1 MITISI
7 IGPESTGKSVLAA
20 ALAAH
25 YRGAWIP
32 EYAREY
38 VTLHPSEP
46 TYEDVCRILS
56 RDRSD
61 LLHPASAGNLLVP
74 ESASSSTLVPESA
87 SSSTLISETASSSTL
102 IPDATVGLQE
112 PAIIFFDAGLIIDK
126 VWSDV
131 VFGRRPDWLT
141 DASGAIA
148 EALRTDY
155 YLLLEPDIAW
165 VDDPARSNG
174 SDEARSH
181 LFDLYRREIQQT
193 GRPYGVVSGFGPDR
207 TNNAIRL
214 VDAFLKLLRD

>member
-7 IGPESTGKSVLAA
+7 IGPESTGKSVLAE

-25 YRGAWIP
+25 YHGAWIP

-46 TYEDVCRILS
+46 TYEDVCHILD

-61 LLHPASAGNLLVP
+61 LLHPAS
-74 ESASSSTLVPESA
+74 SSSLLFPNA
-87 SSSTLISETASSSTL
+87 PSSSLLSPEGSMQA
-102 IPDATVGLQE
+102 QE
-112 PAIIFFDAGLIIDK
+112 PAIVFFDAGLIIDK
-126 VWSDV
+126 VWLDV
-131 VFGRRPDWLT
+131 VFGRRPDWLA
-141 DASGAIA
+141 DASGAIV

-174 SDEARSH
+174 SDEARKH
-181 LFDLYRREIQQT
+181 LFELYRREILLS
-193 GRPYGVVSGFGPDR
+193 GRPYGVVSGIGAAR
-207 TNNAIRL
+207 TTNAIRL
-214 VDAFLKLLRD
+214 IDEFLKQASID

>member
-7 IGPESTGKSVLAA
+7 IGPESTGKSVLAE

-25 YRGAWIP
+25 YHGAWIP

-46 TYEDVCRILS
+46 TYEDVCHILD

-61 LLHPASAGNLLVP
+61 LLHPAS
-74 ESASSSTLVPESA
+74 SSSLLFPNA
-87 SSSTLISETASSSTL
+87 PSSSLLSPEGSMQA
-102 IPDATVGLQE
+102 QE
-112 PAIIFFDAGLIIDK
+112 PAIVFFDAGLIIDK
-126 VWSDV
+126 VWLDV

-141 DASGAIA
+141 DASGAIV

-174 SDEARSH
+174 SDEARKH
-181 LFDLYRREIQQT
+181 LFELYRREILLS
-193 GRPYGVVSGFGPDR
+193 GRPYGVVSGIGAAR
-207 TNNAIRL
+207 TTNAIRL
-214 VDAFLKLLRD
+214 IDEFLKQASID

>member
-56 RDRSD
+56 RDCSD
-61 LLHPASAGNLLVP
+61 LLHPDSAGNLL
-74 ESASSSTLVPESA
+74 L
-87 SSSTLISETASSSTL
+87 
-102 IPDATVGLQE
+102 PDAEGPHK

-174 SDEARSH
+174 SDEARLY
-181 LFDLYRREIQQT
+181 LFNLYRREIQLT

-214 VDAFLKLLRD
+214 VDAFLNCRVIDFCNQSILKLS

>member
-7 IGPESTGKSVLAA
+7 IGPESTGKSVLAE

-46 TYEDVCRILS
+46 TYEDVCHILD

-61 LLHPASAGNLLVP
+61 LLHPAL
-74 ESASSSTLVPESA
+74 SSSLLFPNA
-87 SSSTLISETASSSTL
+87 PSSSLLSPEGSMEA
-102 IPDATVGLQE
+102 QE
-112 PAIIFFDAGLIIDK
+112 PVIVFFAAGLIIDK
-126 VWSDV
+126 VWLDV

-141 DASGAIA
+141 DASGAIV

-174 SDEARSH
+174 SDEARKH
-181 LFDLYRREIQQT
+181 LFELYRREILLS
-193 GRPYGVVSGFGPDR
+193 GRPYGVVSGIGAAR
-207 TNNAIRL
+207 TTNAIRL
-214 VDAFLKLLRD
+214 IDGVLKRDIN

>member
-7 IGPESTGKSVLAA
+7 IGPESTGKSVLAE

-46 TYEDVCRILS
+46 TYEDVCRILN

-61 LLHPASAGNLLVP
+61 LLHPAS
-74 ESASSSTLVPESA
+74 SSSLLFPNA
-87 SSSTLISETASSSTL
+87 PSSSLLPPEGSMQA
-102 IPDATVGLQE
+102 QE
-112 PAIIFFDAGLIIDK
+112 PAIVFFDAGLIIDK
-126 VWSDV
+126 VWLDV
-131 VFGRRPDWLT
+131 VYGRRPDWLT
-141 DASGAIA
+141 DASGAIT

-174 SDEARSH
+174 SDEARKH
-181 LFDLYRREIQQT
+181 LFELYRHEILLS
-193 GRPYGVVSGFGPDR
+193 GRPYGLVSGTGPTR
-207 TNNAIRL
+207 TANALRL
-214 VDAFLKLLRD
+214 VDDFLKQNFS